1 MVFCFV
7 FSECGSNYH
16 HRCKNNVSN
25 NCGVN
30 AFQISQMLQEV
41 YSMNPNTDKMDQY
54 IFQVKDNWFPHLFV
68 HRYSIDQGN
77 NLGTYFFSI
86 NQATQLFM

>member
-1 MVFCFV
+1 MT
-7 FSECGSNYH
+7 
-16 HRCKNNVSN
+16 KNNVSN

-54 IFQVKDNWFPHLFV
+54 IFQVKDN
-68 HRYSIDQGN
+68 
-77 NLGTYFFSI
+77 
-86 NQATQLFM
+86 